1 MRIPPR
7 PTSLAALST
16 LLLLATLIGLTG
28 CGGGHNGVG
37 VSGKVTVDK
46 VALAKGSI
54 IFKPKS
60 KEAGPQTAAPIENG
74 VYKLES
80 ASGPGIGDYDVLI
93 YADQPL
99 EFNMDEP
106 AEFFE
111 HAEEKIPA
119 NAIPAKYNTRTTL
132 KVVTKPG
139 DNQFD
144 FDIDTTEGT

>member
-1 MRIPPR
+1 MPIPQR
-7 PTSLAALST
+7 AISFTALSAM
-16 LLLLATLIGLTG
+16 LLFAMSIGLIG
-28 CGGGHNGVG
+28 CSGGHDGVG

-74 VYKLES
+74 VYQLQPTK
-80 ASGPGIGDYDVLI
+80 GPGVGAYDVLI

-99 EFNMDEP
+99 AFSMDEP

-111 HAEEKIPA
+111 HAEKNLPA

-144 FDIDTTEGT
+144 FDINTTEGT